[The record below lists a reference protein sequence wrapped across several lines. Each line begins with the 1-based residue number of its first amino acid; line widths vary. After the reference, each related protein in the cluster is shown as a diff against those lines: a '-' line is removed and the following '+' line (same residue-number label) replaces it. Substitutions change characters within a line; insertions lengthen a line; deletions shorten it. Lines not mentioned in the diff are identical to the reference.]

1 MTDRIYLPENATDKD
16 IAKAIGGLTA
26 GGTVVL
32 PKNANIAV
40 TSPIVT
46 HVDASDITIDLNG
59 GSLKATGN
67 FSVIDVY
74 GIEKPLY
81 DVKLGLDPSGNT
93 TLTYSQLPEGIR
105 AGSWL
110 KITSDTPLPG
120 DHIDAGDNGRFTN
133 LGQAAEVIGIDGNT
147 VTLRGALVDRE
158 SYIANVRA
166 ALYSEGH
173 FSLLNGHVSGN
184 QSSFTELGPALI
196 RVRSLTDT
204 SISDVTVSDA
214 SNGVAFINNVNA
226 SAVDVAGTNLYSA
239 IQSATSLGTSINGL
253 FAEHV
258 AHGVLVHT
266 TGTAPN
272 ASSPS
277 NYGAD
282 IGLVARNSV
291 VYDAAKAAF
300 DFHSESR
307 NGIYSDSLA
316 FDSRMFG
323 DLRGIGNAFLD
334 SAGAGNAYGV
344 QFYEYGDGDGKNSLV
359 SKLVLRETVNY
370 SFIVSGDPQGNLVK
384 DSSFESYGKG
394 YTVSPSRVSFVN
406 TVIKQNVIGD
416 NDVIAGTTSNDKM
429 LGGKGVDLLYGM
441 DGDDYLWGGQ
451 QADFLDG
458 GAGRDRFAYNE
469 LKEGGDV
476 ITGFKT
482 GSDGDVIDVSV
493 LGLRL
498 GWDSGDYIAEGHL
511 RVIQLGTDTAVQ
523 VLALEDWTTLAV
535 LDNVLSSSF
544 TPANLQVKL
553 SEALPQFEYVKV
565 DQYGTS
571 ASDWL
576 TGSPGADIFHGSEGD
591 DSYIFNSALD
601 QFAEGA
607 DGGNDTIWASLGV
620 DIRGLNQ
627 IENIRLQE
635 SAGVA
640 TIFGNASGNLL
651 TGNSNTNT
659 IVSGLGND
667 RIYGK
672 GGADTFVF
680 AEAGPANADS
690 IWDFD
695 RDDRIALE
703 ASYFRG
709 LDGNGDGLIDEGA
722 FSFGTN
728 STSSHPQI
736 VYDNNAGKLYYDS
749 DGVGGDEPQL
759 VVNLPTAKAFFDI
772 DSVLLL

>member
-26 GGTVVL
+26 GGTIVL

-46 HVDASDITIDLNG
+46 RVDASDITIDLNG
-59 GSLKATGN
+59 GSLRATGN

-74 GIEKPLY
+74 GSEKSLY
-81 DVKLGLDPSGNT
+81 DVKLGLGPSGNT
-93 TLTYSQLPEGIR
+93 TLTYDQLPEGVR
-105 AGSWL
+105 PGSWL
-110 KITSDTPLPG
+110 KVTSDTPLPG
-120 DHIDAGDNGRFTN
+120 DHVDAGDNGRYTN
-133 LGQAAEVIGIDGNT
+133 VGQAAEVIGIDGNT
-147 VTLRGALVDRE
+147 VTLRGALVDRD
-158 SYIANVRA
+158 SYTANVRA
-166 ALYSEGH
+166 ALYAEGH

-184 QSSFTELGPALI
+184 QPSFTELGPALI

-204 SISDVTVSDA
+204 SISGVTVSDA
-214 SNGVAFINNVNA
+214 SNGVAFINNVGA

-239 IQSATSLGTSINGL
+239 IQSATSLGTTINGL

-307 NGIYSDSLA
+307 NGVYSDSLA
-316 FDSRMFG
+316 FESRMFG

-344 QFYEYGDGDGKNSLV
+344 QFYEYGDGDGRNSLV
-359 SKLVLRETVNY
+359 SQLVLRETVNY
-370 SFIVSGDPQGNLVK
+370 SFIVSGDPQGNLVR
-384 DSSFESYGKG
+384 DSIFESYGKG
-394 YTVSPSRVSFVN
+394 YTISPTRVSFVN

-416 NDVIAGTTSNDKM
+416 NDVIVGTTSNDKL
-429 LGGKGVDLLYGM
+429 LGGKGVDLLYSL
-441 DGDDYLWGGQ
+441 DGNDYLWGGQ

-469 LKEGGDV
+469 LSEGGDV
-476 ITGFKT
+476 IKGFKT
-482 GSDGDVIDVSV
+482 GGDGDVIDVSV
-493 LGLRL
+493 LGLRQ

-511 RVIQLGTDTAVQ
+511 RVIQLGTDSAVQ
-523 VLALEDWTTLAV
+523 VLTVEDWTTLAV

-544 TPANLQVKL
+544 TQANLQAKL
-553 SEALPQFEYVKV
+553 SDTLPQFEYVKV
-565 DQYGTS
+565 DQHGTS

-576 TGSPGADIFHGSEGD
+576 TGSLGTDIFHGSDGD

-601 QFAEGA
+601 QLAEGP
-607 DGGNDTIWASLGV
+607 DGGTDTIWASLGV
-620 DIRGLNQ
+620 DVRRLNQ

-640 TIFGNASGNLL
+640 TIFGNASDNLL
-651 TGNSNTNT
+651 TGNSNRNT

-680 AEAGPANADS
+680 AEAGKANADS

-703 ASYFRG
+703 ASYFRA
-709 LDGNGDGLIDEGA
+709 LDGNGDGLIDEDA
-722 FSFGTN
+722 FSFGTD

-736 VYDNNAGKLYYDS
+736 VYDNSAGKLYYDS